1 MQNVSFTEA
10 IDTIIARDPRYDRE
24 AYAFLRDALEF
35 TVKKRRKTRKDEP
48 GDVGATELLD
58 GCRLY
63 ALKEYGPMARLV
75 LGYWG
80 VRSCEDLG
88 HLVFNLVQANIFSKT
103 DRDTMAEFSAGFD
116 FDEAFSAPFRPA
128 KKSLS
133 APASSAVQPR
143 S

>member
-1 MQNVSFTEA
+1 MQNVSLTEA
-10 IDTIIARDPRYDRE
+10 LDAIIARDPRYDRE
-24 AYAFLRDALEF
+24 AYLFLRDALEF
-35 TVKKRRKTRKDEP
+35 TLKKRRKTRKDEP
-48 GDVGATELLD
+48 GDVPAADLLD

-75 LGYWG
+75 LDCWG

-103 DRDTMAEFSAGFD
+103 DRDTMDEFRAGFD
-116 FDEAFSAPFRPA
+116 FDEAFVKPFRPE

-133 APASSAVQPR
+133 ASDPAAVEPR
-143 S
+143 P